1 MKITVYVNVL
11 ISQLCLY
18 SFILEMFVNSPL
30 TYVELA
36 FMTKNNNCW
45 RSNMNSFLFYRKG
58 TNLTEQ

>member
-1 MKITVYVNVL
+1 
-11 ISQLCLY
+11 
-18 SFILEMFVNSPL
+18 MFVNSPL